1 MKKVLIIDDDIL
13 ARATMALILEGAG
26 FQVTTAEDGKKGL
39 CRMRE
44 EEPDLIITDI
54 IMPNME
60 GMETIQ
66 EILAD
71 RPQAKIIAVSGG
83 GRANN
88 GEFLRLAKVLGASEV
103 LAKPF
108 EPEALIVCVTRCIE
122 AAKIIRSWP

>member
-1 MKKVLIIDDDIL
+1 VKKVLIIDDDIL

-26 FQVTTAEDGKKGL
+26 YQVTTAEDGKKGL
-39 CRMRE
+39 RRMRE
-44 EEPDLIITDI
+44 VEPDLIITDI
-54 IMPNME
+54 IMPNKE

-83 GRANN
+83 GRTSN
-88 GEFLRLAKVLGASEV
+88 GEFLRLAKALGASEV

-108 EPEALIVCVTRCIE
+108 EPEALIVCVTRCFE
-122 AAKIIRSWP
+122 AAKIIST